1 MVAGRDDAFACMIH
15 DITWSLQS
23 REHRVGEMLG
33 PEMRRV
39 SILHRLVLII
49 TCLIAGS
56 PTALALDPGKSPTQ
70 YVHNVWQADD
80 GLPQNYVVA
89 IAQTLDGYVWLATQ
103 EGLARFDGVKFTT
116 FDNRNTEGIKEN
128 NILALLADRGGG
140 LWLGSEGGGLSLLKD
155 GRLVNYT
162 TKDGLCSDVIESICE
177 DHEGSIWIGTDAGLN
192 RFKNGRIDTFP
203 TSERQPGESI
213 ICVFE
218 DREDTLWLGTDGGGL
233 ITLRGGHLTRY
244 TSRDGLA
251 NDLVRAIY
259 EDSSGQL
266 WIGTRDGLSKFQHGK
281 FTTYSKQQGLANNGV
296 LSICEDLDRNL
307 WIGTDGGGLNRL
319 KDGKFTVYS
328 KAEGLSDDSVAAI
341 FEDREGNLWIGT
353 YGGGLNRLKDGRF
366 TVYDE
371 GMGLSNDTARSIIQD
386 RAGDVWIATRNGLDR
401 LREGKFTI
409 YTSRQ
414 GLANDS
420 VLSLFEDDR
429 GDLWAGTRGGLSRF
443 HRGRFTSYTTKDG
456 LCDDTVLSIAQD
468 QAGILWVG
476 TAAGIN
482 KFVDGKLLGYR
493 TGEGL
498 TNDSV
503 WSMLPGPDGSMWIG
517 TDGGGLNQWKDG
529 RFRSYTK
536 ADGLANDIVLSMY
549 LDRDANLWIGTSGGL
564 SRMKDGQFTS
574 YTRREGLFDDVIF
587 QILEDDGQNLWM
599 SCNKGIFKVSKKDVD
614 DFDKG
619 LTRSVGSVSYGT
631 ADGMKSRECDGGFQP
646 AGWKTVGGDLW
657 FPTTRGV
664 VSIAPQK
671 IRLNKLPPP
680 VVIEQVLADGIA
692 VDQAAATRLSP
703 GTEKFEFHFTGLS
716 FIAPEKVRFKYKLDG
731 YDKDWVD
738 GAGRRDA
745 SYTHLPA
752 GNYTFRVMACNNDG
766 VWNEAGASFSF
777 YLKPFF
783 YRTIWFYGL
792 LLILAGLAALAIY
805 RYRVRQ
811 IRRQFAAILGE
822 RSRLARE
829 IHDML
834 SQGFVAIDLQLDAA
848 SGKLAHSPESARGHL
863 DLAHKLI
870 RNSLAE
876 ARRSVWDLRPQA
888 LEAGGLVAALKQ
900 MANETASGTDISVD
914 FQFEGASKRLRPDLE
929 HNFLR
934 VAQEAMTN
942 AIKHAAPRNI
952 TLDLRFQNG
961 LVVLSV
967 RDDGRGFDTTGPFS
981 PNNGH
986 FGLAGMRDRA
996 EQLGGSLAVISHPGE
1011 GTLVEFTAQA
1021 G

>member
-1 MVAGRDDAFACMIH
+1 
-15 DITWSLQS
+15 
-23 REHRVGEMLG
+23 
-33 PEMRRV
+33 MRKV
-39 SILHRLVLII
+39 PILHRAFILTLACLLVGNSIV
-49 TCLIAGS
+49 
-56 PTALALDPGKSPTQ
+56 LALDPAKSPTQ

-103 EGLARFDGVKFTT
+103 EGLARFDGVKFTS
-116 FDNRNTEGIKEN
+116 FDSRNTEGIKEN
-128 NILALLADRGGG
+128 NILALLADSGGG
-140 LWLGSEGGGLSLLKD
+140 LWFGSEGGGLSLLKD
-155 GRLVNYT
+155 GKLINYT
-162 TKDGLCSDVIESICE
+162 TKDGLCSNVVESICE
-177 DHEGSIWIGTDAGLN
+177 DHDGGVWIGTDAGLN
-192 RFKNGRIDTFP
+192 RFKNGRFDKFP
-203 TSERQPGESI
+203 TSADQPGESI

-233 ITLRGGHLTRY
+233 IALKGRQLTGNTSRY
-244 TSRDGLA
+244 TRDDGLA

-281 FTTYSKQQGLANNGV
+281 FTTYSTEQGLANSGV
-296 LSICEDLDRNL
+296 LSICEDRDRNL

-319 KDGKFTVYS
+319 KDDKVTVYS

-386 RAGDVWIATRNGLDR
+386 RAGDVWIATRNGLNR
-401 LREGKFTI
+401 LRDGKFTI
-409 YTSRQ
+409 YTSKQ

-420 VLSLFEDDR
+420 VLSLFQDKQ

-443 HRGRFTSYTTKDG
+443 HGGKFTSYTTMDG

-468 QAGILWVG
+468 QAGVLWVG

-482 KFVDGKLLGYR
+482 RLVEGKLLAYR
-493 TGEGL
+493 AGDGL

-529 RFRSYTK
+529 KFHSYTK

-549 LDRDANLWIGTSGGL
+549 LDGDSNLWIGTSGGL
-564 SRMKDGQFTS
+564 SRMKDGRFTS

-599 SCNKGIFKVSKKDVD
+599 SCNKGIFRVNKM
-614 DFDKG
+614 DFDALDSG
-619 LTRSVGSVSYGT
+619 RARSVDSISYGT

-646 AGWKTVGGDLW
+646 AGWKTMDGNLW

-664 VSIAPQK
+664 VTIAPNK
-671 IRLNKLPPP
+671 IRINELPPP
-680 VVIEQVLADGIA
+680 VIIEQFLADGLP
-692 VDQAAATRLSP
+692 VDQAAAAKLSP

-716 FIAPEKVRFKYKLDG
+716 LIAPEKVRFKYKLDG

-766 VWNEAGASFSF
+766 VWNEAGASFSI

-792 LLILAGLAALAIY
+792 LLMLAGLAALAIY

-863 DLAHKLI
+863 ELAHKLI

-888 LEAGGLVAALKQ
+888 LETGGLAAALKQ

-914 FQFEGASKRLRPDLE
+914 FQLNGPSKRLRPDLE

-952 TLDLRFQNG
+952 TLELRFQNG
-961 LVVLSV
+961 LVALSV
-967 RDDGRGFDTTGPFS
+967 RDDGRGFDTTRPFS

-986 FGLAGMRDRA
+986 FGLAGMRERA
-996 EQLGGSLAVISHPGE
+996 EQLGGSLAVTSHPGE
-1011 GTLVEFTAQA
+1011 GTSVEITAQV